1 MGQELPRPLIGANA
15 ATPGLCRSIPVVSSG
30 TVRQKWLMIILGPS
44 LLLVAASAATLVF
57 LPHPVPR
64 TATGAQRVYLVHCAS
79 CHGADGRG
87 SWRSTL
93 FLARPGDLSRPETLG
108 GLTDDYLLTLIKNG
122 GAPLGKPGMP
132 AFGFHLSDGEIRDL
146 IAYVRALPARPP
158 PRSGSAPEVT
168 AASGSR

>member
-1 MGQELPRPLIGANA
+1 MPLLEENA
-15 ATPGLCRSIPVVSSG
+15 AARRPCRSIPVVFFA
-30 TVRQKWLMIILGPS
+30 TVRQKWLMVILGPS
-44 LLLVAASAATLVF
+44 LVLVAASAATLVF
-57 LPHPVPR
+57 MPHPVPR

-93 FLARPGDLSRPETLG
+93 SLTQPGDLSHPETLG
-108 GLTDDYLLTLIKNG
+108 DMTDDYLLTLIKNG

-146 IAYVRALPARPP
+146 IAYVRAFPERAP
-158 PRSGSAPEVT
+158 PRSGPVGVT
-168 AASGSR
+168 EASGSR